1 MSTEAIT
8 ESMITYASTL
18 ETKITEKDAEI
29 EILQAIIETRDKRV
43 KSLEELVKILDS
55 NQNR

>member
-29 EILQAIIETRDKRV
+29 EILKQIIETRDIRV